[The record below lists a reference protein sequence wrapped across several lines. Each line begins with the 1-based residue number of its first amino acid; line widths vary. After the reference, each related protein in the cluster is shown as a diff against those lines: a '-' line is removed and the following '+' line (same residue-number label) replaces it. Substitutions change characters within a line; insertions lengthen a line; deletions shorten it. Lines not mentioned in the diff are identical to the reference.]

1 MLKHT
6 CRGDAEN
13 LIPLIRKVIKEE
25 VTNKLDDLERKINEI
40 TLLHTKVNKCE
51 AKVSELEDSITF
63 NGNVIKDLTDEIIP
77 SLENKFMDITKAVC
91 HKILEIEVHR
101 RKWSLIIIGLD
112 GVVNEG
118 ELDTRRKLRK
128 FGSEQMKLTNVS
140 QQQMSA
146 CHRLSQKENAPI
158 IAKFVDLDDR
168 NEWLSNAK
176 NLKGSKM
183 NVSISPDIPPILR
196 PLKKD
201 ILEMRKRLPSG
212 EKEHARVK
220 YLPRWPCICLEV
232 KGQPRKIS
240 TIKQETLISNYLA
253 LEA

>member
-1 MLKHT
+1 
-6 CRGDAEN
+6 
-13 LIPLIRKVIKEE
+13 
-25 VTNKLDDLERKINEI
+25 
-40 TLLHTKVNKCE
+40 
-51 AKVSELEDSITF
+51 
-63 NGNVIKDLTDEIIP
+63 
-77 SLENKFMDITKAVC
+77 MDITKAVC

-101 RKWSLIIIGLD
+101 RKWSLIISGLD

-128 FGSEQMKLTNVS
+128 FGSEQMKLTNVC

-168 NEWLSNAK
+168 NEWQSNAK

-183 NVSISPDIPPILR
+183 NVSISPDISPIQR
-196 PLKKD
+196 TLKKD
-201 ILEMRKRLPSG
+201 ILEMRKKPSG
-212 EKEHARVK
+212 EKERARVK
-220 YLPRWPCICLEV
+220 YLPRWPYICLEV
-232 KGQPRKIS
+232 KGQQRKNS
-240 TIKQETLISNYLA
+240 TLKQETLISNDLA